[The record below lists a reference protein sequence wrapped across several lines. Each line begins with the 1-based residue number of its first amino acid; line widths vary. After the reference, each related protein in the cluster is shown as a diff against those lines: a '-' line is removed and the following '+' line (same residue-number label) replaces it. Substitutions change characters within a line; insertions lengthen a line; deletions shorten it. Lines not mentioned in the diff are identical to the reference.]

1 MFDAELKED
10 LAVRRVKKSLGDAE
24 DIAKE
29 KQINE
34 ELRKVEN
41 ENILK
46 IYDIVDQPDTV
57 WYITEYC
64 AGGSLWYVLPHAGT
78 PSTSAPRTA
87 WTSATACSACCR

>member
-1 MFDAELKED
+1 MADI
-10 LAVRRVKKSLGDAE
+10 E

-46 IYDIVDQPDTV
+46 IFDIIEQPDTV

-64 AGGSLWYVLPHAGT
+64 SGGSLWYRWCKVGT
-78 PSTSAPRTA
+78 H
-87 WTSATACSACCR
+87 